1 MAITM
6 GVTNSQTRLNMPPRT
21 DCHLDWLRYTVPWH
35 DLETEL
41 QNIDRARPGIKLF
54 ELTGETVDIGQGY
67 DRGVR
72 MNSGMMFWHT
82 TRPEQGISVQ
92 LSGMD
97 LQELRHS
104 EISEIDMLRFVAA
117 VGGRVSTM
125 HSCINVHDAGA
136 DVRQLIDAH
145 ASGKTIAR
153 AKQVGVYTS
162 KTKVGEKWVSGETFY
177 IGSAKSAIQVR
188 VYNKA
193 AEQGIEADW
202 TRIEIVWRGKH
213 ARAAHAQMITMGIAA
228 VTRGAIMHQISTDIP
243 WWKLAMRGE
252 LAEPEKMRR
261 KPSARYAWL
270 MLVVLGALES
280 EIAEADSER
289 RAELRKAYR
298 KVIDAKHPRE
308 R

>member
-1 MAITM
+1 VNCT
-6 GVTNSQTRLNMPPRT
+6 T
-21 DCHLDWLRYTVPWH
+21 DCHLDWLRYTVPWVEQQNE
-35 DLETEL
+35 LENL
-41 QNIDRARPGIKLF
+41 NRSRPGIPLF
-54 ELTGETVDIGQGY
+54 DMTGESVDIGQGY

-82 TRPEQGISVQ
+82 TRHEQGIGVQ

-97 LQELRHS
+97 MQELRHS
-104 EISEIDMLRFVAA
+104 EVSEADMLRFIAA

-125 HSCINVHDAGA
+125 HSCINIHNGGA

-145 ASGKTIAR
+145 AAGKTVAR
-153 AKQVGVYTS
+153 ARQVGVYTS
-162 KTKVGEKWVSGETFY
+162 KTKVGENWVSGETFY
-177 IGSAKSAIQVR
+177 VGSAKSAIQIR

-202 TRIEIVWRGKH
+202 TRLEIVWRGRH
-213 ARAAHAQMITMGIAA
+213 ARAVHAQMIMTGIAA
-228 VTRGAIMHQISTDIP
+228 VTRGAIMHQISTELP

-252 LAEPEKMRR
+252 LTEPEMMRR

-270 MLVVLGALES
+270 MSVVLAALES
-280 EIAEADSER
+280 EIAEAEPER
-289 RAELRKAYR
+289 RAELRAAYR